1 MIRMKKIKKVVK
13 WLLVTVVSIVFAFN
27 IYSFISIKVLKNDLV
42 TIGGYSIL
50 EVISGSMEPTIHV
63 GDLIIIDTKASDYKS
78 GDIVTFVDVDGS
90 FVTHRLVEIENN
102 YIVTKGD
109 ANESLDEAMPKNSL
123 VGKCTKRVR
132 YLGEIF
138 STIRKPFVL
147 VFIFIIGL
155 VLCIA
160 TSIDR
165 RPKDVGDEE
174 EFQGYV
180 KSKRRHERMK
190 AIKEKNTRKK

>member
-1 MIRMKKIKKVVK
+1 MIKMEKIKKVVK
-13 WLLVTVVSIVFAFN
+13 WLLATAILAVFAFN
-27 IYSFISIKVLKNDLV
+27 VYSFISIKVLKNDLV
-42 TIGGYSIL
+42 TIGGYSVL

-63 GDLIIIDTKASDYKS
+63 GDLVIIDTKESDYKS

-90 FVTHRLVEIENN
+90 FVTHRLVEIKDN

-109 ANESLDEAMPKNSL
+109 ANESLDEAMPKDSL
-123 VGKCTKRVR
+123 VGKCTKKVR
-132 YLGEIF
+132 YLGKIF
-138 STIRKPFVL
+138 STIKKPFVL
-147 VFIFIIGL
+147 VLIFIIGL

-165 RPKDVGDEE
+165 RPKDVGNEE
-174 EFQGYV
+174 EFQGYM

-190 AIKEKNTRKK
+190 EIKEKKARKK